1 MYLTSLMTQTYCLLA
16 RLAQISG
23 SSPPDLIAYN
33 NRAGASDP
41 LSSTAEDRFD
51 LLFPLLW
58 E

>member
-1 MYLTSLMTQTYCLLA
+1 MTQTYCLLA